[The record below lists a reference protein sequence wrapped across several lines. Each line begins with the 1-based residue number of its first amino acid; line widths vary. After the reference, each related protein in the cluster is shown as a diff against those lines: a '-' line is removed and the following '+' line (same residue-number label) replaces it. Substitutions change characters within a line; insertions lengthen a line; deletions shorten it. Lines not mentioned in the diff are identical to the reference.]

1 MADLNDLIE
10 DLDTP
15 CDDKDIAEHET
26 RYNEELSSKP
36 VVSTQTQFGYAY
48 VLVKS
53 RYDNDIRKGIRL
65 LEELC
70 QSGVDQRDFVYFLA
84 VGYYRLGDSRV
95 AIKYCERILE
105 MEPGNSQARQ
115 LIEVIKKKRK
125 KDAMIGAAVLG
136 GGAVAVTGGLLVA
149 GAVIG
154 AVEGTTMPGCSIVER
169 GTPCTNTGTISVTSK
184 RLTRAT
190 NQDEDLTF
198 KWLPPTQQ
206 YLVCNKHKLRKR
218 KCRKTVPIMYLIATS
233 DEQNPSQFVFRPE
246 VPIDLT
252 GGYEVAVK
260 SVSHGPSSTFNV
272 TEGNNS
278 FLVSNARQD
287 YESRDYSIPPGYYRN
302 GEQLLLA
309 MQRAI
314 TTKEMYNSVNNGSK
328 RWYIPD
334 YTTDEATNICS
345 LTYNDSYIRF
355 AMSQNSLLRS
365 FKNNIKVSPLQYNVP
380 SQISAKIED
389 FPRHAKLGYIYSSI
403 ASSDM
408 TRMDYR
414 RKEKQHSG
422 FLAMFLLEEKLGY
435 NHYEFVNP
443 SYFYVMSKSFS
454 EIKVRVVFSHKTWW
468 MNREYHQDQG
478 KLFEFSEDDARDF
491 PTSMLLH
498 LRRTS

>member
-1 MADLNDLIE
+1 
-10 DLDTP
+10 
-15 CDDKDIAEHET
+15 
-26 RYNEELSSKP
+26 
-36 VVSTQTQFGYAY
+36 
-48 VLVKS
+48 
-53 RYDNDIRKGIRL
+53 
-65 LEELC
+65 
-70 QSGVDQRDFVYFLA
+70 
-84 VGYYRLGDSRV
+84 
-95 AIKYCERILE
+95 
-105 MEPGNSQARQ
+105 
-115 LIEVIKKKRK
+115 
-125 KDAMIGAAVLG
+125 
-136 GGAVAVTGGLLVA
+136 
-149 GAVIG
+149 
-154 AVEGTTMPGCSIVER
+154 
-169 GTPCTNTGTISVTSK
+169 
-184 RLTRAT
+184 
-190 NQDEDLTF
+190 
-198 KWLPPTQQ
+198 
-206 YLVCNKHKLRKR
+206 
-218 KCRKTVPIMYLIATS
+218 MYLIATS

-272 TEGNNS
+272 TEVNNS
-278 FLVSNARQD
+278 FSVYKTGHD
-287 YESRDYSIPPGYYRN
+287 PVPDFRDYSIPPGYYRN

-314 TTKEMYNSVNNGSK
+314 TTKEMYNSVNGSK

-334 YTTDEATNICS
+334 YTVDETTNICS
-345 LTYNDSYIRF
+345 LTYNDSSIRF
-355 AMSQNSLLRS
+355 GTSQNSLLRS
-365 FKNNIKVSPLQYNVP
+365 FKNYIKVSPLNTLH

-443 SYFYVMSKSFS
+443 SYFCVMSKSFS
-454 EIKVRVVFSHKTWW
+454 EIKFEICDNT
-468 MNREYHQDQG
+468 G